1 MAIDSYTSNQ
11 WYNLP
16 TGVTGPGT
24 HKSLVRTDKDNPEFM
39 FPGKV
44 RQNLGIG
51 PSTTISRGFMRCLLT
66 EVDGAPKDLPN
77 RRFFFQFNP
86 ERIMRSVSLSSGM
99 TNVLFQDPGQF
110 SVATP
115 GNATFSFDIMLNRE
129 MEVNNHT
136 NFLNKKANTT
146 KTNSPIS
153 KSTDVG
159 GFAYSTGTTG
169 TTSSTS
175 TVNSG
180 MPTGQDVGQIG
191 VLADLMIMDSI
202 IGQGISDD
210 IISALSKLSSRS
222 STWDSSDSSSGASAG
237 ADPNFISETD
247 ASNAFKAIRGNSAF
261 LVSTPVRI
269 VFSSMFMV
277 DGFIQA
283 SSVNFTK
290 FNTKMVP
297 TMCVINVQVEAKY
310 IGFAKK
316 DTYLTKSL
324 NELKPAPTSADAGG
338 TTALPEIKKGA
349 DYDVLIAAL
358 KDSGKYQIAVGGT
371 SDNDHP
377 PFNNPLDNAYFYD
390 DSERNYGFF
399 NPLDGV
405 LGNRGYEQ
413 IHKILDYETF
423 LLVAGFVNFELFQGQ
438 PSDYRGLNKLFY
450 ESNYEL
456 TIEHQPII
464 KLWRSFVGPEK
475 DQEKQ
480 YGVTSSGAK
489 KGPGT
494 KYGSAMSRDV
504 LLLDITGQKAVANDF
519 DSWKKW
525 CSYGSEDRTRD
536 KTYDN
541 ITNNIFKESG
551 ASKDKAEDLY
561 LSGAFSANKLETP
574 LILDIEIQFTARIS
588 KANSSNESV
597 YSTTIKDTSA
607 LYAKNILFKHTNFGN
622 GIK

>member
-24 HKSLVRTDKDNPEFM
+24 HKSLGRTNKDNPEFM
-39 FPGKV
+39 FPGRV
-44 RQNLGIG
+44 RKNLGIG
-51 PSTTISRGFMRCLLT
+51 NDTTIQRGFMRCLLT

-136 NFLNKKANTT
+136 NFKNK
-146 KTNSPIS
+146 NSP
-153 KSTDVG
+153 TGVPPPFNLDDLDRVVG
-159 GFAYSTGTTG
+159 R
-169 TTSSTS
+169 TS
-175 TVNSG
+175 T
-180 MPTGQDVGQIG
+180 PTGQDVGQIG

-222 STWDSSDSSSGASAG
+222 SSWDSSESSSGASTG
-237 ADPNFISETD
+237 GNPNFISETD
-247 ASNAFKAIRGNSAF
+247 ASEAFKAIRGNSAF

-277 DGFIQA
+277 DGFIQS

-297 TMCVINVQVEAKY
+297 TMCVINVTVEAKY

-324 NELKPAPTSADAGG
+324 NDLKPAPTSADAGG
-338 TTALPEIKKGA
+338 TTPEIKKGA
-349 DYDVLIAAL
+349 DYDVLVAAL
-358 KDSGKYQIAVGGT
+358 KQLGKYQIAIGGT
-371 SDNDHP
+371 SAVDHP
-377 PFNNPLDNAYFYD
+377 SFGNFFDNEWFGSD
-390 DSERNYGFF
+390 QERNYGFY
-399 NPLDGV
+399 NPLDGI
-405 LGNRGYEQ
+405 LSNRGYEQ

-423 LLVAGFVNFELFQGQ
+423 LLVVGFLNLEIFQ
-438 PSDYRGLNKLFY
+438 PSYDPAKYDGINKLFY
-450 ESNYEL
+450 ESNYNL
-456 TIEHQPII
+456 TFEHTPKI

-475 DQEKQ
+475 DLEKQ
-480 YGVTSSGAK
+480 NGVTSSGAK

-494 KYGSAMSRDV
+494 KYGPITRDV
-504 LLLDITGQKAVANDF
+504 LLLDIEGTKATANDF
-519 DSWKKW
+519 ESWKKW
-525 CSYGSEDRTRD
+525 CSYGSEDRHKD
-536 KTYDN
+536 DNYNNKTN
-541 ITNNIFKESG
+541 KIFKQSG

-561 LSGAFSANKLETP
+561 LSGAFAANKKDTP
-574 LILDIEIQFTARIS
+574 LILDIEIVITARIS
-588 KANSSNESV
+588 KPNSSDESV
-597 YSTTIKDTSA
+597 YTTTIKDTSA
-607 LYAKNILFKHTNFGN
+607 LYAKNILYKHTNIGN

>member
-24 HKSLVRTDKDNPEFM
+24 HKSLARTNKDNPEFM
-39 FPGKV
+39 FPGRV
-44 RQNLGIG
+44 RKNLGIG
-51 PSTTISRGFMRCLLT
+51 NDTTIQRGFMRCLLT

-136 NFLNKKANTT
+136 NFKNK
-146 KTNSPIS
+146 NSP
-153 KSTDVG
+153 TGVPPPFNLDDLDRVVG
-159 GFAYSTGTTG
+159 R
-169 TTSSTS
+169 TS
-175 TVNSG
+175 T
-180 MPTGQDVGQIG
+180 PTGQDVGQIG

-222 STWDSSDSSSGASAG
+222 SSWEPSDSSSGASAG
-237 ADPNFISETD
+237 ADPNFISEAD
-247 ASNAFKAIRGNSAF
+247 ASRAFNAIRGNSAF

-277 DGFIQA
+277 DGFIQS

-297 TMCVINVQVEAKY
+297 TMCVINVTVEAKY

-324 NELKPAPTSADAGG
+324 NDLKPAPTSADAGG

-349 DYDVLIAAL
+349 DYDVLVAAL
-358 KDSGKYQIAVGGT
+358 KESGKYQIAVGGT
-371 SDNDHP
+371 STSDHP
-377 PFNNPLDNAYFYD
+377 PFNNLLDNAYFYYD
-390 DSERNYGFF
+390 IERDYGFF
-399 NPLDGV
+399 NPFERLS
-405 LGNRGYEQ
+405 GNGYEQ
-413 IHKILDYETF
+413 IHKILDYQTF
-423 LLVAGFVNFELFQGQ
+423 LLVAGFVSFELFQGY
-438 PSDYRGLNKLFY
+438 PKDYRGLTKLFY
-450 ESNYEL
+450 ESNYNL

-480 YGVTSSGAK
+480 NGVTSSGAK

-494 KYGSAMSRDV
+494 KYGPINRDV
-504 LLLDITGQKAVANDF
+504 LLLDIEGTKATANDF

-525 CSYGSEDRTRD
+525 CSYGSEDRTKD
-536 KTYDN
+536 DN
-541 ITNNIFKESG
+541 YNNKTNNIFKQSG

-561 LSGAFSANKLETP
+561 LSGAFAANKKDTP
-574 LILDIEIQFTARIS
+574 LILDIEIVITARIS
-588 KANSSNESV
+588 KPNSSDESV

-607 LYAKNILFKHTNFGN
+607 LYAKKILFKHTNFGN

>member
-1 MAIDSYTSNQ
+1 MAINSYTSNQ

-16 TGVTGPGT
+16 NGVSGPGN
-24 HKSLVRTDKDNPEFM
+24 HNNLARTDKDNPEFM
-39 FPGKV
+39 FPGKL
-44 RQNLGIG
+44 RKNLGIG
-51 PSTTISRGFMRCLLT
+51 KTDTTIQRGFMRCLLD
-66 EVDGAPKDLPN
+66 EVPTGAAQSLPN

-99 TNVLFQDPGQF
+99 TNMLFQDPGQF

-115 GNATFSFDIMLNRE
+115 GNATFSFDILLNRE

-136 NFLNKKANTT
+136 NFSGKQTT
-146 KTNSPIS
+146 EDRGPWR
-153 KSTDVG
+153 G
-159 GFAYSTGTTG
+159 GFPGTPGNEKKVVG
-169 TTSSTS
+169 TPTS
-175 TVNSG
+175 
-180 MPTGQDVGQIG
+180 QDVGQIG
-191 VLADLMIMDSI
+191 VLADLMVMDSV
-202 IGQGISDD
+202 IGQGISQD
-210 IISALSKLSSRS
+210 IISALSKMTSLS
-222 STWDSSDSSSGASAG
+222 STWEPADSSSGASATS
-237 ADPNFISETD
+237 NFISETE
-247 ASNAFKAIRGNSAF
+247 ATRAFEAVKGNSAF

-277 DGFIQA
+277 DGFIQS

-297 TMCVINVQVEAKY
+297 TMCTINVTVEAKY

-324 NELKPAPTSADAGG
+324 NELIPAPNSPGAGG
-338 TTALPEIKKGA
+338 ATPLPEIKKGT
-349 DYDVLIAAL
+349 DYDLLVAAL
-358 KDSGKYQIAVGGT
+358 KESGKYQIAVGGT
-371 SDNDHP
+371 STNDHP

-390 DSERNYGFF
+390 DSERNYGLY

-405 LGNRGYEQ
+405 LSNRGYEQ

-423 LLVAGFVNFELFQGQ
+423 LLVAGFVNVELFQGQ
-438 PSDYRGLNKLFY
+438 PSNYKGLNKLFY
-450 ESNYEL
+450 DSNYEL
-456 TIEHQPII
+456 SIEHQPTI
-464 KLWRSFVGPEK
+464 KLWRSFAGTEK

-480 YGVTSSGAK
+480 NGVTASGAK

-494 KYGSAMSRDV
+494 KYGSTMSRDV
-504 LLLDITGQKAVANDF
+504 LLLDITGQKAVATDF

-536 KTYDN
+536 PAYDN
-541 ITNNIFKESG
+541 IINGIFRESG

-561 LSGAFSANKLETP
+561 LSGALSANKLMTP
-574 LILDIEIQFTARIS
+574 LILDIEIAFAARIS
-588 KANSSNESV
+588 KANSSNKSV

-607 LYAKNILFKHTNFGN
+607 LYAKSICFKHVDFQK